1 MVTAR
6 KRSETLLDVPI
17 SLAVV
22 SAADIQKIGAQDFTD
37 LLRSVPSLTAYQN
50 GPGRTRLS
58 IRGIANGGG
67 NDNDTQNQETVGIY
81 LDEIPISL
89 GAMNPELGLFD
100 MQRVE
105 VLRGP
110 QGTLYGAGSLAG
122 TIRLVSNK
130 PNLSEVEGK
139 AELDVATIN
148 KGGESTSLKALV
160 NIPLI
165 NDKLAV
171 RISGYQVDGGGYID
185 NVLTGE
191 EDVNDSD
198 STGFRISSLWRPNDN
213 LDVEF
218 SYFNHDYS
226 DNGRPE
232 DLDRAP
238 ELSRDYPSFDGFDD
252 ELEVI
257 NLTLN
262 ASFNDM
268 KLVSSTS
275 YFDRQ
280 VVNRRSLDDLFKTAL
295 PPGIIPSELVDST
308 DFEVFTQEVRLSSD
322 TDAPLQW
329 TVGAYADKKD
339 VLYLNTFPVPG
350 ADAILGAPASVFGA
364 PDDNL
369 FFGFDDLTV
378 KTVAVFGEVYYDIG
392 KWTLTAGARY
402 FDWQQD
408 IEFYQSGLFNGGS
421 NSDVRPT
428 GKDSGTN
435 PKFNVAYDL
444 SDDTLIYAQAA
455 RGFRYGGINGAIPE
469 AVCAD
474 ELEQVARA
482 GGDTRFF
489 DADKAWTYEIGS
501 KGTLQDGRVR
511 YNATL
516 FHVDWEDT
524 QTSRSFECGFGF
536 RENVGDVTSN
546 GVEFEVNAQLSD
558 AWAVGLGGSFID
570 SELGEDVPNLG
581 ALEGDSAPFVPEFS
595 FNASVDYERM
605 ITDNVTGFV
614 WANLQHVGE
623 RNTEFSLSAPNN
635 RTMDS
640 YEVVNL
646 RAGIE
651 WDNYQLEL
659 YANNALDDRG
669 VIRALGR
676 PPFDPDAAIRLQ
688 PRTIGVTFRTHF

>member
-1 MVTAR
+1 M
-6 KRSETLLDVPI
+6 
-17 SLAVV
+17 
-22 SAADIQKIGAQDFTD
+22 
-37 LLRSVPSLTAYQN
+37 
-50 GPGRTRLS
+50 
-58 IRGIANGGG
+58 
-67 NDNDTQNQETVGIY
+67 
-81 LDEIPISL
+81 
-89 GAMNPELGLFD
+89 
-100 MQRVE
+100 
-105 VLRGP
+105 
-110 QGTLYGAGSLAG
+110 
-122 TIRLVSNK
+122 
-130 PNLSEVEGK
+130 
-139 AELDVATIN
+139 
-148 KGGESTSLKALV
+148 
-160 NIPLI
+160 
-165 NDKLAV
+165 
-171 RISGYQVDGGGYID
+171 
-185 NVLTGE
+185 
-191 EDVNDSD
+191 
-198 STGFRISSLWRPNDN
+198 
-213 LDVEF
+213 
-218 SYFNHDYS
+218 
-226 DNGRPE
+226 
-232 DLDRAP
+232 
-238 ELSRDYPSFDGFDD
+238 
-252 ELEVI
+252 
-257 NLTLN
+257 
-262 ASFNDM
+262 
-268 KLVSSTS
+268 
-275 YFDRQ
+275 
-280 VVNRRSLDDLFKTAL
+280 
-295 PPGIIPSELVDST
+295 
-308 DFEVFTQEVRLSSD
+308 
-322 TDAPLQW
+322 
-329 TVGAYADKKD
+329 
-339 VLYLNTFPVPG
+339 
-350 ADAILGAPASVFGA
+350 
-364 PDDNL
+364 
-369 FFGFDDLTV
+369 
-378 KTVAVFGEVYYDIG
+378 FGEVYYDIG

-669 VIRALGR
+669 VVRALGR

>member
-1 MVTAR
+1 
-6 KRSETLLDVPI
+6 
-17 SLAVV
+17 
-22 SAADIQKIGAQDFTD
+22 
-37 LLRSVPSLTAYQN
+37 
-50 GPGRTRLS
+50 
-58 IRGIANGGG
+58 
-67 NDNDTQNQETVGIY
+67 
-81 LDEIPISL
+81 
-89 GAMNPELGLFD
+89 
-100 MQRVE
+100 
-105 VLRGP
+105 
-110 QGTLYGAGSLAG
+110 
-122 TIRLVSNK
+122 
-130 PNLSEVEGK
+130 
-139 AELDVATIN
+139 
-148 KGGESTSLKALV
+148 
-160 NIPLI
+160 
-165 NDKLAV
+165 
-171 RISGYQVDGGGYID
+171 
-185 NVLTGE
+185 
-191 EDVNDSD
+191 
-198 STGFRISSLWRPNDN
+198 
-213 LDVEF
+213 
-218 SYFNHDYS
+218 
-226 DNGRPE
+226 
-232 DLDRAP
+232 
-238 ELSRDYPSFDGFDD
+238 
-252 ELEVI
+252 
-257 NLTLN
+257 
-262 ASFNDM
+262 M

-669 VIRALGR
+669 VVRALGR